1 MLHFFFLVVMS
12 RSSALVQLH
21 IAAVLFG
28 LTGVFGEL
36 IHADAA
42 VITFGRA
49 VFAVVALALFAR
61 LQGRRLRANLS
72 PKKLGLLGGSGL
84 LLALHWVTFFI
95 AVKVGGIAVATL
107 GFASF
112 PAFTTLFESVFY
124 RERIRAG
131 EWLVLGLVSLGLIL
145 VVPSYDLADSGVQ
158 GLLWGLA
165 SGISFALLAIS
176 NRYAAAGMDPVQVAC
191 WQNLAVCLAV
201 AVFAVPALPQV
212 SSIDW
217 MWLAMLG
224 IFCTGLSHF
233 LFVSGLRVI
242 KARDAGMIIALE
254 PVYAIAVAWALFGQ
268 EPSVR
273 MMLGGALIIFAIGLS
288 TRRKPAHT

>member
-1 MLHFFFLVVMS
+1 MS
-12 RSSALVQLH
+12 RRSALVQLH

-36 IHADAA
+36 IRADAA

-49 VFAVVALALFAR
+49 VFAVAALAVFAR
-61 LQGRRLRANLS
+61 HQGRRLRAGLS
-72 PKKLGLLGGSGL
+72 ARKLALLGGSGL

-112 PAFTTLFESVFY
+112 PAFTTLLEGVVY

-131 EWLVLGLVSLGLIL
+131 EWRVLGLVSLGLVL
-145 VVPSYDLADSGVQ
+145 VVPSYDLADAGLQ

-165 SGISFALLAIS
+165 SGLSFAMLATS

-191 WQNLAVCLAV
+191 WQNLAVCV
-201 AVFAVPALPQV
+201 AVGAFAVPALPQV
-212 SSIDW
+212 GPLDW
-217 MWLAMLG
+217 LWLAMLG

-242 KARDAGMIIALE
+242 KARDAGLIIALE

-268 EPSVR
+268 EPSLR
-273 MMLGGALIIFAIGLS
+273 MMLGGALIIFAIALS
-288 TRRKPAHT
+288 TRRKPAHA